1 MVKYEYIYC
10 IHYRYI
16 LNLFR
21 GVSMLT
27 DVKLMDYEEYLT
39 SANDEELM
47 FINEL
52 YDQGQILEEGLRDII
67 SLNKHTKILVI
78 TSTRCKD
85 SATILPFLIKLSQ
98 FNENIEVKF
107 LLKNDNEKLLS
118 KLSGEMKVPTI
129 MVVDNDNNV
138 IRKFIEFPKGVKDIL
153 INAPKE
159 KTQEIIDE
167 MRNGKYNNLIQLD
180 LIKFITGKKY
190 EYISFERLDK

>member
-190 EYISFERLDK
+190 EYITFNKLDK

>member
-1 MVKYEYIYC
+1 MVKYEYIYY
-10 IHYRYI
+10 IYIRYI

-27 DVKLMDYEEYLT
+27 DVKLMDYEEYL
-39 SANDEELM
+39 SNANDEEM
-47 FINEL
+47 IFINEL
-52 YDQGQILEEGLRDII
+52 YDQGQILELGLRDII
-67 SLNKHTKILVI
+67 NLNKHIKILVI

-107 LLKNDNEKLLS
+107 LLKNDNEEILS

-138 IRKFIEFPKGVKDIL
+138 IRKFVEFPKGVKDIL
-153 INAPKE
+153 INSPKE

-167 MRNGKYNNLIQLD
+167 MRNGKYNDLIQLD

-190 EYISFERLDK
+190 EYVSFNRLDK

>member
-1 MVKYEYIYC
+1 
-10 IHYRYI
+10 
-16 LNLFR
+16 
-21 GVSMLT
+21 MLT
-27 DVKLMDYEEYLT
+27 NVKLMDYEEYLRN
-39 SANDEELM
+39 ANDEEM
-47 FINEL
+47 IFINEL

-67 SLNKHTKILVI
+67 SLNKHIKILVI

-107 LLKNDNEKLLS
+107 LLKNDNEELLS

-129 MVVDNDNNV
+129 MVIDNKNV
-138 IRKFIEFPKGVKDIL
+138 IRKFVEFPKGVKDIL
-153 INAPKE
+153 INNPKE

-167 MRNGKYNNLIQLD
+167 MRNGKYNDLIQLD

-190 EYISFERLDK
+190 EYISFNRLDK

>member
-190 EYISFERLDK
+190 EYISFNKLDK

>member
-1 MVKYEYIYC
+1 
-10 IHYRYI
+10 
-16 LNLFR
+16 
-21 GVSMLT
+21 MLT
-27 DVKLMDYEEYLT
+27 NVKLMDYEEYLRN
-39 SANDEELM
+39 ANDEEM
-47 FINEL
+47 IFINEL

-67 SLNKHTKILVI
+67 SLNKHIKILVI

-107 LLKNDNEKLLS
+107 LLKNDNEELLS

-129 MVVDNDNNV
+129 MAIDNNNV
-138 IRKFIEFPKGVKDIL
+138 IRKFVEFPKGVKDIL
-153 INAPKE
+153 INNPKE

-167 MRNGKYNNLIQLD
+167 MRNGKYNDLIQLD

-190 EYISFERLDK
+190 EYISFNRLDK